1 MKHITLILS
10 LAALSF
16 GLSSCST
23 YVDGGGY
30 VAARPGY
37 PAYRRVPPPPPRQ
50 YYSNSWHDNDRYHHG
65 HYKTKPVPYGQWK
78 KSGANARVNTR
89 VGLPLNVSNST
100 RLGIF

>member
-30 VAARPGY
+30 VAARPGH
-37 PAYRRVPPPPPRQ
+37 PAYRPVAPAPR
-50 YYSNSWHDNDRYHHG
+50 YYSNSWHDNDRYRQG
-65 HYKTKPVPYGQWK
+65 HYKAKPVPYGQWK
-78 KSGANARVNTR
+78 KGGPNARVNAN
-89 VGLPLNVSNST
+89 VGLPLNVSSST
-100 RLGIF
+100 RLGLF

>member
-1 MKHITLILS
+1 MKHTILILS
-10 LAALSF
+10 LAAASM

-37 PAYRRVPPPPPRQ
+37 PAYRRVPPPPK
-50 YYSNSWHDNDRYHHG
+50 YYSNSWHDHDRYHHD
-65 HYKTKPVPYGQWK
+65 HYRAKPVPYGQWK
-78 KSGANARVNTR
+78 KSGVNARVNANTR
-89 VGLPLNVSNST
+89 LPLNVNSST

>member
-37 PAYRRVPPPPPRQ
+37 RTYRPVAPAPR
-50 YYSNSWHDNDRYHHG
+50 YYSNSRHDNDHYHHSN
-65 HYKTKPVPYGQWK
+65 YKAKPVPYGQWK
-78 KSGANARVNTR
+78 KSGANARVNTN
-89 VGLPLNVSNST
+89 VGLPLRVNNST
-100 RLGIF
+100 RLGIY